1 MIMRKRNS
9 AQQAAKDSMLA
20 PIELAVQRVAFKANG
35 GVVEV
40 LGTTKA
46 RTLSISRVHQMT
58 MQSSKI
64 ETRRAQ
70 TT

>member
-20 PIELAVQRVAFKANG
+20 TIELAVQRVAFKANG

-40 LGTTKA
+40 LGT
-46 RTLSISRVHQMT
+46 R
-58 MQSSKI
+58 
-64 ETRRAQ
+64 
-70 TT
+70 